1 METNIKNTLKLYEF
15 PPTRS
20 IRVRWTLQEMQLDFD
35 SILVNLPARE
45 HHAEEF
51 LKLNPAAKIP
61 VLVDGDLVLIES
73 VAIVLYLADKYPEKG
88 FTPTGL
94 EDRGLMSQ
102 WLLFAATE
110 LEQPLWRI
118 ARHTRLYPAAR
129 RIAAE
134 IPNARQDFQEMA
146 KVLDAHM
153 QDRQFVVGQTACVA
167 DFVVAYTLDWADELD
182 LLEPFPR
189 LGAYL
194 ESMYA
199 RPRAAPRIARAME
212 AMKQA

>member
-1 METNIKNTLKLYEF
+1 MEAPMQNTLKLYEF

-35 SILVNLPARE
+35 SILVDLPARE
-45 HHAEEF
+45 HHAAEF
-51 LKLNPAAKIP
+51 LKINPAAKVP
-61 VLVDGDLVLIES
+61 VLVDGDLVLIET
-73 VAIVLYLADKYPEKG
+73 VAIVLYLADKYPERG
-88 FTPTGL
+88 FTPTSVAY
-94 EDRGLMSQ
+94 RGLMAQ

-129 RIAAE
+129 RLAAE

-153 QDRQFVVGQTACVA
+153 QERQFVVGDSACVA
-167 DFVVAYTLDWADELD
+167 DFVVAYTLDWANELG

-189 LGAYL
+189 LSVYL
-194 ESMYA
+194 DSMYA
-199 RPRAAPRIARAME
+199 RPHAAPRIAHAM
-212 AMKQA
+212 

>member
-1 METNIKNTLKLYEF
+1 MENTLKLYEF

-20 IRVRWTLQEMQLDFD
+20 IRVRWTLQEMQLDFE
-35 SILVNLPARE
+35 SIWVNLPARE
-45 HHAEEF
+45 HHAAEF
-51 LKLNPAAKIP
+51 LRINPAAKIP

-73 VAIVLYLADKYPEKG
+73 VAIVLYLADKYADKG
-88 FTPTGL
+88 FTPASVA
-94 EDRGLMSQ
+94 DRGLMSQ

-134 IPNARQDFQEMA
+134 IPNARQDFLEMA
-146 KVLDAHM
+146 KVLDGHM
-153 QDRQFVVGQTACVA
+153 RDRQFVVGEKASVA
-167 DFVVAYTLDWADELD
+167 DFVVAYTLDWANELE

-194 ESMYA
+194 EAMYA
-199 RPRAAPRIARAME
+199 RPRAAPRVAHAME
-212 AMKQA
+212 VIKQAQA

>member
-1 METNIKNTLKLYEF
+1 MKNTLKLYEF

-20 IRVRWTLQEMQLDFD
+20 LRVRWVLQEMQLDFE
-35 SILVNLPARE
+35 SIFVNLPARE
-45 HHAEEF
+45 HHAAEF
-51 LKLNPAAKIP
+51 LKINPAAKIP

-88 FTPTGL
+88 FTPASVA
-94 EDRGLMSQ
+94 ERGLMTQ

-118 ARHTRLYPAAR
+118 ARHTRLYPPAR

-146 KVLDAHM
+146 KVLDAHL
-153 QDRQFVVGQTACVA
+153 QNRQFVVGEQASVA
-167 DFVVAYTLDWADELD
+167 DFVVAYTLDWANELA
-182 LLEPFPR
+182 LLEDFPR
-189 LGAYL
+189 LSEYL
-194 ESMYA
+194 ETMYA
-199 RPRAAPRIARAME
+199 RPRAAPRLTHAME
-212 AMKQA
+212 VIKQGPA

>member
-1 METNIKNTLKLYEF
+1 MQNQLKLYEF

-20 IRVRWTLQEMQLDFD
+20 IRVRWTLQEMQLDFE
-35 SILVNLPARE
+35 SILINLPASE
-45 HHAEEF
+45 HRAAEF
-51 LKLNPAAKIP
+51 LKINPAAKIP

-88 FTPTGL
+88 FTPASVAA
-94 EDRGLMSQ
+94 RGLMTQ

-118 ARHTRLYPAAR
+118 ARHARLYPAAR

-146 KVLDAHM
+146 QVLDAHLK
-153 QDRQFVVGQTACVA
+153 DRPFVVGQQATVA
-167 DFVVAYTLDWADELD
+167 DFVVAYTLDWANELE
-182 LLEPFPR
+182 LLAPFPR
-189 LGAYL
+189 LRTYFEA
-194 ESMYA
+194 MYA
-199 RPRAAPRIARAME
+199 RPRAAPRIAHALE
-212 AMKQA
+212 SIKQANG

>member
-1 METNIKNTLKLYEF
+1 MNSALKLYEF

-20 IRVRWTLQEMQLDFD
+20 IRVRWTLQEMQLDFE
-35 SILVNLPARE
+35 SILVNLPARD
-45 HHAEEF
+45 HHAAKF

-61 VLVDGDLVLIES
+61 VLVDGELVLIES
-73 VAIVLYLADKYPEKG
+73 VAIVLYLADKYPDRG
-88 FTPTGL
+88 FTPAGVA
-94 EDRGLMSQ
+94 DRGLMAQ

-153 QDRQFVVGQTACVA
+153 QDRQFVVGDAACVA
-167 DFVVAYTLDWADELD
+167 DFVVAYTLDWANELE

-189 LGAYL
+189 LAAYL
-194 ESMYA
+194 AGMYA
-199 RPRAAPRIARAME
+199 RPHAAPRIADAMQ
-212 AMKQA
+212 AIKQA

>member
-1 METNIKNTLKLYEF
+1 MNHALKLYEF

-88 FTPTGL
+88 FTPASVA
-94 EDRGLMSQ
+94 ERGLMTQ

-129 RIAAE
+129 RLAAE
-134 IPNARQDFQEMA
+134 IPIARDDFRDMA
-146 KVLDAHM
+146 KVLNAHLE
-153 QDRQFVVGQTACVA
+153 DRRFVVGDKVCVA
-167 DFVVAYTLDWADELD
+167 DFVVAYTLDWANELE
-182 LLEPFPR
+182 LLENFPR
-189 LGAYL
+189 LREYL
-194 ESMYA
+194 DAMYA
-199 RPRAAPRIARAME
+199 RPRAAPRIAHAME
-212 AMKQA
+212 VVSQAQP

>member
-1 METNIKNTLKLYEF
+1 MNTLKLYEF

-35 SILVNLPARE
+35 SIFVNLPARE
-45 HHAEEF
+45 HHAAEF
-51 LKLNPAAKIP
+51 LRMNPAAKIP

-88 FTPTGL
+88 FTPASTA
-94 EDRGLMSQ
+94 DRGLMAQ
-102 WLLFAATE
+102 WQLFAATE

-118 ARHTRLYPAAR
+118 A
-129 RIAAE
+129 AE
-134 IPNARQDFQEMA
+134 IPNARQDFHEMA
-146 KVLDAHM
+146 KVLDAHL
-153 QDRQFVVGQTACVA
+153 QDRQFVVGSTVCVA
-167 DFVVAYTLDWADELD
+167 DFVVAYTLDWANELD

-194 ESMYA
+194 AAMYA
-199 RPRAAPRIARAME
+199 RPRAAPRSTRARE
-212 AMKQA
+212 VIQQAQA

>member
-1 METNIKNTLKLYEF
+1 MENTLKLYEF

-20 IRVRWTLQEMQLDFD
+20 LRVRWTLQEMKLDFQ

-45 HHAEEF
+45 HHAAEF
-51 LKLNPAAKIP
+51 LKINPAAKIP

-73 VAIVLYLADKYPEKG
+73 VAIVLYLADKYSDKG
-88 FTPTGL
+88 FTPSGVA
-94 EDRGLMSQ
+94 DRGLMTQ

-118 ARHTRLYPAAR
+118 ARHTRLYPTAR

-134 IPNARQDFQEMA
+134 IPNARQDFQDMA
-146 KVLDAHM
+146 KVLDAHL
-153 QDRQFVVGQTACVA
+153 QDRQFVVGDRACVA

-199 RPRAAPRIARAME
+199 RPLAAPRIAHAME
-212 AMKQA
+212 AIKQAPA

>member
-1 METNIKNTLKLYEF
+1 MKNTLKLYEF

-20 IRVRWTLQEMQLDFD
+20 IRVRWTLQEMQLDFE
-35 SILVNLPARE
+35 SIPVNLPAQE
-45 HHAEEF
+45 HHAAEF
-51 LKLNPAAKIP
+51 LKLNPAAKVP
-61 VLVDGDLVLIES
+61 VLTDGDLVLIES

-88 FTPTGL
+88 FTPASVA
-94 EDRGLMSQ
+94 DRGLMSQ

-153 QDRQFVVGQTACVA
+153 QNRRFVVGEKACVA
-167 DFVVAYTLDWADELD
+167 DFVVAYTLDWANELD

-189 LGAYL
+189 LRGYL

-199 RPRAAPRIARAME
+199 RPHAAPRIAHAME
-212 AMKQA
+212 VIKQARA

>member
-1 METNIKNTLKLYEF
+1 MENTLKLYEF

-20 IRVRWTLQEMQLDFD
+20 LRVRWTLQEMKLDFE

-45 HHAEEF
+45 HHTAEF
-51 LKLNPAAKIP
+51 LKINPAAKIP

-73 VAIVLYLADKYPEKG
+73 VAIVLYLADKYPDKG
-88 FTPTGL
+88 FTPSSVV
-94 EDRGLMSQ
+94 DRGLMTQ

-134 IPNARQDFQEMA
+134 IPNARQDFQDMA
-146 KVLDAHM
+146 KVLDAHL
-153 QDRQFVVGQTACVA
+153 QDRQFVVGDRACVA

-189 LGAYL
+189 LSAYL

-199 RPRAAPRIARAME
+199 RPLAAPRIAHAME
-212 AMKQA
+212 AIKQAPA

>member
-1 METNIKNTLKLYEF
+1 
-15 PPTRS
+15 
-20 IRVRWTLQEMQLDFD
+20 
-35 SILVNLPARE
+35 
-45 HHAEEF
+45 
-51 LKLNPAAKIP
+51 
-61 VLVDGDLVLIES
+61 VLVDGNLVLIES

-88 FTPTGL
+88 FTPASVA
-94 EDRGLMSQ
+94 ERGLMTQ

-146 KVLDAHM
+146 KVLDAHLT
-153 QDRQFVVGQTACVA
+153 DRRFVVGDSASVA
-167 DFVVAYTLDWADELD
+167 DFVVAYTLDWANEIEL
-182 LLEPFPR
+182 LQPFPR

-194 ESMYA
+194 EEMYA
-199 RPRAAPRIARAME
+199 RPNAAPRLADAME
-212 AMKQA
+212 VIAQRQA

>member
-1 METNIKNTLKLYEF
+1 MQNTLKLYEF

-20 IRVRWTLQEMQLDFD
+20 IRVRWTLQEMQLDFE
-35 SILVNLPARE
+35 SVFVNLPARE
-45 HHAEEF
+45 HHTAEF
-51 LKLNPAAKIP
+51 LKINPAAKIP

-88 FTPTGL
+88 FTPASL
-94 EDRGLMSQ
+94 ADRGLMAQ

-118 ARHTRLYPAAR
+118 ARHARLYPAAR

-153 QDRQFVVGQTACVA
+153 QDRQFVVGEKASVA
-167 DFVVAYTLDWADELD
+167 DFVVAYTLDWANELD

-189 LGAYL
+189 LSAYL
-194 ESMYA
+194 DTMYA
-199 RPRAAPRIARAME
+199 RPRAAPRLAHAME
-212 AMKQA
+212 VIKQAQA